1 MTRHSTRKTVTKFKS
16 YLLQNN
22 IEQLEIRDWTKLS
35 MGAINKLVGT
45 GEGNDST
52 KKLVMLFLQTK
63 DESITEDSFKKLLK
77 LIPNENMYRKI
88 K

>member
-1 MTRHSTRKTVTKFKS
+1 MTRQSTRSTVTTLKS

-45 GEGNDST
+45 GDGNDST
-52 KKLVMLFLQTK
+52 KKLIMLFLQTK
-63 DESITEDSFKKLLK
+63 DESMDESKFKKLLK
-77 LIPNENMYRKI
+77 LIPNKNMYRKI
-88 K
+88 N